1 MFLIEVALT
10 LVAALIAVLRP
21 WLVNRKLEVPE
32 RSLALLSQRPC
43 LAVVLVGFIGV
54 FSRVAVLPWL
64 PIPSPGIADEFGHL
78 LAADTFAH
86 FRVTN
91 PTNPMWLHF
100 ENLSAIQRPTYA
112 SKYPPG
118 QGLFLAFGEVVF
130 GHPFWGVCLSI
141 GLMCAA
147 ICWALQG
154 WVSPKWAIIGG
165 LLAVVRLGTFSYWAN
180 SYWGGAVA
188 AIGGALVFG
197 ALPRIKAEQKVWHAS
212 VMALGLGV
220 LANSRPYEGLLLS
233 LPVLVYVLFFLL
245 KVRPEKRVRVV
256 CRVALPMVAVLT
268 LAFAAMA
275 YYCWR
280 ITGSPI
286 RTPYQVAQNTY
297 YPTPLFVFQPLPRL
311 QNYQNAVF
319 ADDFAHWEFPAYH
332 ASREH
337 PLLVAEI
344 KIIHFWLFFFGPTLS
359 LPCAALLFA
368 LPYGYS
374 WKNLSTETRQLLT
387 ITVISLVGMLL
398 PLFFNPGYI
407 APLTVVIYILLIK
420 AMCRLRLWKVNGQ
433 LVGAALVH
441 ASLALCVLL
450 IVVRVLAAPLH
461 LSLYGAR
468 TWCSRD
474 FQLTDRANLL
484 FTLSRLDKDQ
494 LVIVHHPKIR
504 LSAGE
509 WIFNDADIDKAKVI
523 WARDMGPQKNAE
535 LISYFKDRQVWLLEP
550 DAGPANISRYPN

>member
-1 MFLIEVALT
+1 MSMFLIEVAFA
-10 LVAALIAVLRP
+10 LVAALIAVLLP
-21 WLVNRKLEVPE
+21 VVVNRNIEVLE
-32 RSLALLSQRPC
+32 RSLALLSQRPS

-64 PIPSPGIADEFGHL
+64 PIPSPGISDEFGHL

-86 FRVTN
+86 FSVAN

-100 ENLSAIQRPTYA
+100 ENLSAIQHPTYA
-112 SKYPPG
+112 SKYPPA
-118 QGLFLAFGEVVF
+118 QALFLAFGEVVF

-147 ICWALQG
+147 ICWALQA
-154 WVSPKWAIIGG
+154 WLSPKWALVGG
-165 LLAVVRLGTFSYWAN
+165 LLAVIRLGTFSYWTN

-188 AIGGALVFG
+188 AIGGALVLG
-197 ALPRIKAEQKVWHAS
+197 ALPRIKAEQRPWHAII
-212 VMALGLGV
+212 MAVGLGL
-220 LANSRPYEGLLLS
+220 LANSRPYEGLLLA
-233 LPVLVYVLFFLL
+233 LPVLVYLLLFLF
-245 KVRPEKRVRVV
+245 KITPAERVRMMY
-256 CRVALPMVAVLT
+256 RIALPMVAVLVFT
-268 LAFAAMA
+268 VAAMA

-344 KIIHFWLFFFGPTLS
+344 KIIHFWLFFFGPALS

-368 LPYGYS
+368 LPYGFS
-374 WKNLSTETRQLLT
+374 WKNLSTNTRQLLT
-387 ITVISLVGMLL
+387 ITVISLLGMLL

-407 APLTVVIYILLIK
+407 APLTAVLYILLTK
-420 AMCRLRLWKVNGQ
+420 AMCRLRLWIVSGQ
-433 LVGAALVH
+433 PVGAALVH
-441 ASLALCVLL
+441 ASLVLCVLL
-450 IVVRVLAAPLH
+450 IGVRLLVAPLH
-461 LSLYGAR
+461 LS
-468 TWCSRD
+468 
-474 FQLTDRANLL
+474 
-484 FTLSRLDKDQ
+484 
-494 LVIVHHPKIR
+494 
-504 LSAGE
+504 
-509 WIFNDADIDKAKVI
+509 
-523 WARDMGPQKNAE
+523 
-535 LISYFKDRQVWLLEP
+535 
-550 DAGPANISRYPN
+550 